1 MDKINKI
8 AIHKHPYLQST
19 ADIDGMPQTLF
30 YIGRLPAT
38 RQPTVAIVGS
48 RKPTSY
54 GREVTYEIAH
64 QLARRGVVI
73 VSGLALGIDAV
84 AHQAALDAGG
94 TTIAV
99 LANGL
104 DQITPRSNRQLGI
117 DIVASGG
124 AIVSEYSVGI
134 EPLLHHFLAR
144 NRIVSGL
151 ADILVITEAAS
162 RSGTLNTAS
171 HALSQGKDVC
181 VVPGNITSAMSA
193 GCNNLLKQ
201 GAAPVTAVEDIL
213 TMLDLHEKTSQVPL
227 PLGDTGLEQQVI
239 DAIAS
244 GLRDGS
250 EIMATIDNITAAE
263 FSAALTMLEVKGDIK
278 PLSGNKWRLSS

>member
-201 GAAPVTAVEDIL
+201 GAAPVTAVEDVL
-213 TMLDLHEKTSQVPL
+213 AMLDLDEKTSQVPL
-227 PLGDTGLEQQVI
+227 PLGDTGLEQQII

-244 GLRDGS
+244 GLRDGG
-250 EIMATIDNITAAE
+250 EIMATIDSISAAE
-263 FSAALTMLEVKGDIK
+263 FNTVLTLLEIKGDIK
-278 PLSGNKWRLSS
+278 PLGDNKWGLS